1 MLSER
6 ATIEICLQESVGGI
20 WGSKSEERVKSY
32 ICAFVF
38 KSLDNIK
45 TKSRPPKKRNR
56 LNVKIQCIAKQLGL
70 KLNLRYVMS
79 ILLEVL
85 VFQIQHKFC
94 QEKYFWCS
102 HFSHGFKKRPLM
114 FITMAKY

>member
-20 WGSKSEERVKSY
+20 WGTKSEERVKSY
-32 ICAFVF
+32 ICVVF

-45 TKSRPPKKRNR
+45 TKSQPPKKRNR
-56 LNVKIQCIAKQLGL
+56 LNVKVQCIAKQLGL
-70 KLNLRYVMS
+70 KLNFRYVMS
-79 ILLEVL
+79 ILEVL

-94 QEKYFWCS
+94 QISIFGAVIFHVDLKNA
-102 HFSHGFKKRPLM
+102 P
-114 FITMAKY
+114 